1 MISKNGHKVFLL
13 DDSEVCLELARDA
26 LEDAGFEVVAARTG
40 LGASKILHAA
50 NPDCVVVDVTMPAL
64 SGDKLVQIF
73 RKNITRHIPIVL
85 HSDRPWGE
93 LVALA
98 RACGASAAVTKSPTC
113 EGLVDEVRRQISLR
127 SHKTA

>member
-1 MISKNGHKVFLL
+1 MNVHSKPKVVLL

-26 LEDAGFEVVAARTG
+26 LEDAGFEVIAARSG
-40 LGASKILHAA
+40 LGASKLLHAV
-50 NPDCVVVDVTMPAL
+50 NPDCVVVDVMMPAL

-85 HSDRPWGE
+85 HSDRPWAE

-98 RACGASAAVTKSPTC
+98 KTCGASAAVTKTPTC
-113 EGLVDEVRRQISLR
+113 DRLVDEVRRQVALR
-127 SHKTA
+127 SPKTA

>member
-1 MISKNGHKVFLL
+1 MKYRNLPKVLLL

-26 LEDAGFEVVAARTG
+26 LEDAGFEVVAARSG
-40 LGASKILHAA
+40 LGASKLLHAVH
-50 NPDCVVVDVTMPAL
+50 PDCVVVDVTMPAL

-73 RKNITRHIPIVL
+73 RKNATHHVPIVL

-98 RACGASAAVTKSPTC
+98 KSCGASAAVTKTPTC
-113 EGLVDEVRRQISLR
+113 DRLVDEVKRQIAMR
-127 SHKTA
+127 SPKTA